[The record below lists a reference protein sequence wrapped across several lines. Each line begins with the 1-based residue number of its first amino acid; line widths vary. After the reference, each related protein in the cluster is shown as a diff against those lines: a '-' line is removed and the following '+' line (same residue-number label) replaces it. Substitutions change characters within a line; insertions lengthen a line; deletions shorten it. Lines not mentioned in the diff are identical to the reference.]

1 MAGTRVPERRSRMLP
16 RTPLQILG
24 AIVVLLVLI
33 AALAP
38 SWLAPSDP
46 SRLDADNLLS
56 APSWRHLLGTNE
68 LGQDLFSLVIYSVRL
83 EVIVAAG
90 SMVLATL
97 FGIFTGVVAA
107 VVRRPVDSLLSG
119 AATGVLAFPL
129 ILLGVLVIASFGAS
143 ATSLLIVLAVAFWPQ
158 VHLLVRDQIR
168 RVTGSDFITAARLL
182 QVSTPRIV
190 LQHLIPNS
198 LAPLLVL
205 CPQLMSVG
213 ILTEAGLSFLGLGV
227 QPPEVSWG
235 TLLLSS
241 KNYYQQSPWYP
252 LAIGIVITAT
262 SFLLMLL
269 GDRWARRSSG
279 NARFGSR
286 RAPKP
291 ITTEPAPPSTSAVVK

>member
-1 MAGTRVPERRSRMLP
+1 MPALRSQGRLRRLIP
-16 RTPLQILG
+16 TTPMQVVG
-24 AIVVLLVLI
+24 AALVVLVVI

-46 SRLDADNLLS
+46 TQLDPDNLLS
-56 APSWRHLLGTNE
+56 APSWKHLLGTNE
-68 LGQDLFSLVIYSVRL
+68 LGQDLLSLIIYSVQL
-83 EVIVAAG
+83 ELIVAAG
-90 SMVLATL
+90 STLLATVI
-97 FGIFTGVVAA
+97 GIATGTLARLA
-107 VVRRPVDSLLSG
+107 RRPVDSLLSG
-119 AATGVLAFPL
+119 AATGVLSFPL

-168 RVTGSDFITAARLL
+168 TVNDRDFVTAARLL
-182 QVSTPRIV
+182 GVGTGKIV

-198 LAPLLVL
+198 LRPLLVL
-205 CPQLMSVG
+205 CPQLMAIG

-241 KNYYQQSPWYP
+241 KNYYQDSPWYP
-252 LAIGIVITAT
+252 LIIGIVITAT

-269 GDRWARRSSG
+269 GDRWARRGSPDGRSRKRTKPSPRHPNPLPQNVSG
-279 NARFGSR
+279 EA
-286 RAPKP
+286 
-291 ITTEPAPPSTSAVVK
+291 T